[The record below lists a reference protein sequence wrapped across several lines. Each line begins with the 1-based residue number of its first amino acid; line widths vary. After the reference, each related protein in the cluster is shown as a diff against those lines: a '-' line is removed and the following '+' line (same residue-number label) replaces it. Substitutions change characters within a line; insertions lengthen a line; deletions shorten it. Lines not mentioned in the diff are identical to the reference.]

1 MIKENFI
8 RGKDHNLKQMI
19 RIWKYGVKN
28 CLLYLMNLIARTRII
43 GF

>member
-8 RGKDHNLKQMI
+8 RRKDHNLKQMI

-28 CLLYLMNLIARTRII
+28 CLLYLMNLFRMERE
-43 GF
+43 